1 MKLQL
6 ESIEPAP
13 GSSFRILVSPRLNDF
28 YYWHFHPEYELT
40 FIELV
45 SGSGTRHVGE
55 HIERYEGSDLVFI
68 GSNIPHL
75 NLDYGV
81 KTDYV
86 KIVVQMREDFLQA
99 AFPNIPELNT
109 IQSLF
114 DKARKGLYFKGETKK
129 IVGER
134 LKIFPTLSQF
144 EQLIEI
150 LKIFQI
156 LSTASDMQEIHS
168 QPYVHHYKLKEQER
182 LRRIYQ
188 FIESNYQQTIE
199 LEEVTR
205 LSHLTKA
212 AFCRYFKKMTRM
224 TFTEFLNQY
233 RINQAKKLLL
243 QDKNV
248 TEVCFEC
255 GFESLSYFN
264 RTFKKVTGEN
274 PLRFKQ
280 RHIDLR

>member
-1 MKLQL
+1 MKIQL
-6 ESIEPAP
+6 ENIEPAP

-28 YYWHFHPEYELT
+28 YYWHFHPEYELV
-40 FIELV
+40 FIELE
-45 SGSGTRHVGE
+45 SGGGTRHVGE
-55 HIERYEGSDLVFI
+55 HIERYEGSDLLFI

-81 KTDYV
+81 KSNYI
-86 KIVVQMREDFLQA
+86 KIVVQMREDFLA
-99 AFPNIPELNT
+99 SAFSTIPELYH
-109 IQSLF
+109 IQILF
-114 DKARKGLYFKGETKK
+114 NKSRKGLYFNGETKK
-129 IVGER
+129 VVGER
-134 LKIFPTLSQF
+134 LKRFPDLPQF
-144 EQLIEI
+144 QQFVEI
-150 LKIFQI
+150 LNIFQI
-156 LSTASDMQEIHS
+156 LSTAAEVNEMHT
-168 QPYVHHYKLKEQER
+168 QPYMHHYNVKEQER

-188 FIESNYQQTIE
+188 FIENNYEKNIGI
-199 LEEVTR
+199 EEVAG
-205 LSHLTKA
+205 LSHLTKS

-243 QDKNV
+243 LDKNV

-274 PLRFKQ
+274 PLRFKR
-280 RHIDLR
+280 RHAH

>member
-6 ESIEPAP
+6 ESIVPAP

-40 FIELV
+40 FIELA
-45 SGSGTRHVGE
+45 SGGGTRHVGE

-75 NLDYGV
+75 NLDYGI

-86 KIVVQMREDFLQA
+86 KIVVQMREDFLRDV
-99 AFPNIPELNT
+99 FPHIPELYT
-109 IQSLF
+109 IQTLF
-114 DKARKGLYFKGETKK
+114 EKARKGLYFNGETKK
-129 IVGER
+129 MIGER

-150 LKIFQI
+150 LQIFKI
-156 LSTASDMQEIHS
+156 LSTSSDAQEIHL
-168 QPYVHHYKLKEQER
+168 QPYVHHYKAKEQER

-188 FIESNYQQTIE
+188 FIENNYQKNIE
-199 LEEVTR
+199 LEEIAS
-205 LSHLTKA
+205 LSYLTKA

-224 TFTEFLNQY
+224 TFTQFLNQY

-274 PLRFKQ
+274 PLRFKHCYV
-280 RHIDLR
+280 R

>member
-6 ESIEPAP
+6 ENIEPAP

-40 FIELV
+40 FIELA
-45 SGSGTRHVGE
+45 SGGGTRHVGE

-99 AFPNIPELNT
+99 AFPNIPELYA

-114 DKARKGLYFKGETKK
+114 EKARKGLYFKGETKK

-134 LKIFPTLSQF
+134 LKVFPTLSQF

-150 LKIFQI
+150 LQIFQI
-156 LSTASDMQEIHS
+156 LCTSADMQEIHS
-168 QPYVHHYKLKEQER
+168 QPYVHYYKAKEQER
-182 LRRIYQ
+182 LHRIYQ
-188 FIESNYQQTIE
+188 FIENHYQQNIE
-199 LEEVTR
+199 LEAVAA

-274 PLRFKQ
+274 PLRFKR
-280 RHIDLR
+280 RHVG

>member
-1 MKLQL
+1 MKVQL

-28 YYWHFHPEYELT
+28 YYWHFHPEYELV
-40 FIELV
+40 FIELE
-45 SGSGTRHVGE
+45 SGGGTRHVGE
-55 HIERYEGSDLVFI
+55 HMERYEGSDLVFI
-68 GSNIPHL
+68 GSHIPHL

-81 KTDYV
+81 RCDYV
-86 KIVVQMREDFLQA
+86 KIVVQMREDFLA
-99 AFPNIPELNT
+99 TTFPNIPELQY

-114 DKARKGLYFKGETKK
+114 EKSRKGLYFNGETKK

-134 LKIFPTLSQF
+134 LKLFPTLPQF
-144 EQLIEI
+144 QQFIEI
-150 LKIFQI
+150 LEIFQ
-156 LSTASDMQEIHS
+156 LLATSSEVNEMHAQAYM
-168 QPYVHHYKLKEQER
+168 HYYNVKEQER
-182 LRRIYQ
+182 IRRVYQ
-188 FIESNYQQTIE
+188 FIENHYQEKIE
-199 LEEVTR
+199 IEAVAKF
-205 LSHLTKA
+205 SHLTKA

-264 RTFKKVTGEN
+264 RMFKKVTGEN
-274 PLRFKQ
+274 PLRFKKK
-280 RHIDLR
+280 HLAEV